1 MIKEI
6 YALDVKAI
14 AGKKILMNRRDEYR
28 LNLLQRDDD
37 SPVLVLANVTVDD
50 NGCEFLKPV
59 AELDMSA
66 IYKQVFALVTDA

>member
-1 MIKEI
+1 MKIQ
-6 YALDVKAI
+6 AV
-14 AGKKILMNRRDEYR
+14 AGKRILTEQRDKYR
-28 LNLLQRDDD
+28 LSLLQRDDD

-66 IYKQVFALVTDA
+66 IYKQVFALVMDA

>member
-1 MIKEI
+1 M
-6 YALDVKAI
+6 DVKAI
-14 AGKKILMNRRDEYR
+14 AGKKILTNKRDEYR

-50 NGCEFLKPV
+50 NGCEFLKPI

-66 IYKQVFALVTDA
+66 IYKQVFALVMDA